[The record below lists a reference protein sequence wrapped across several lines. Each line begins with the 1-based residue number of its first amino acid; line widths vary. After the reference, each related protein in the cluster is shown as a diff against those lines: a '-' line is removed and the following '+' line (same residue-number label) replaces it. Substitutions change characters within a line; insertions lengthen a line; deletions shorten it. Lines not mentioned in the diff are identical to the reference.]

1 MTGRPAVRAARAPQT
16 DGRAKRPNGR
26 GALPTVRVLA
36 VVAVGAAV
44 LETAACATGTPR
56 SSRGSAGVGPAS
68 ADVGLEVPSPSLG
81 PEDAV
86 ARFLEAAGRENH
98 VAMAGLF
105 GTAAGALGDSGGAGC
120 ALRRL
125 RSWTRAGDA
134 CPSRTDVL
142 RRMALIAALLDRAV
156 LRAARR
162 AFPHASGGTVRLLVD
177 LDMAGR
183 LVRAVP
189 FVVVR
194 TDAGSWLVQ
203 EVALD
208 KLGRRPGL
216 RPVGALTSRPAP
228 PAPRRR
234 IAGARRP
241 RGDRPIQSRA
251 RET

>member
-1 MTGRPAVRAARAPQT
+1 M
-16 DGRAKRPNGR
+16 
-26 GALPTVRVLA
+26 RVLA